1 MWYTPWSTQ
10 SFFWTFFFHTQS
22 TWWLDGLWGLWHWVY
37 HISLIYLPQSIDFPS
52 FCATSC
58 YPWGRTLES
67 DFGRMTSVDK
77 GLGWSFAACFF
88 RLFVGTSW
96 SPIFWTVDRHTEE
109 GWVVEMEIPTQ
120 NAAVQLSS
128 FLELWLRMYR
138 EGEEFMKSG
147 RCYRCCV
154 CGKTCLG

>member
-1 MWYTPWSTQ
+1 
-10 SFFWTFFFHTQS
+10 
-22 TWWLDGLWGLWHWVY
+22 
-37 HISLIYLPQSIDFPS
+37 
-52 FCATSC
+52 
-58 YPWGRTLES
+58 
-67 DFGRMTSVDK
+67 MTSVDK
-77 GLGWSFAACFF
+77 GWDEILPHFFFDFLWVRLGLRFF
-88 RLFVGTSW
+88 EQSIDI
-96 SPIFWTVDRHTEE
+96 PTEE

-138 EGEEFMKSG
+138 EAEEFMKSG